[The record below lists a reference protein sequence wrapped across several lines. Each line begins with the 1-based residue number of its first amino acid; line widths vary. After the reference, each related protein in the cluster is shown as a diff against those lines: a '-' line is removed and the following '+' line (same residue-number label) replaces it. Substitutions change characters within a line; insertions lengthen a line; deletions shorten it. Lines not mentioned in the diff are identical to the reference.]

1 MMDVT
6 EAARATIAA
15 LRNIFALLP
24 YRLAEEEPPRKYWDP
39 TESTGCDD
47 AGDYV
52 LLRLV
57 ANPDLRTR
65 LCLSLWD
72 LVCFSMCCIAL
83 LAAYLVARTYLYE
96 SSKQRSWV
104 LTCLNSVVTPLLALR
119 SLFRIVNNE
128 WEYGFVSG
136 GSRSSRICTL
146 FFMAYLCCEL
156 VVGHVDYRK
165 QVRWWQIE
173 RRSWIPAADAA
184 PPLPRP

>member
-1 MMDVT
+1 M
-6 EAARATIAA
+6 
-15 LRNIFALLP
+15 
-24 YRLAEEEPPRKYWDP
+24 
-39 TESTGCDD
+39 
-47 AGDYV
+47 
-52 LLRLV
+52 
-57 ANPDLRTR
+57 
-65 LCLSLWD
+65 
-72 LVCFSMCCIAL
+72 
-83 LAAYLVARTYLYE
+83 
-96 SSKQRSWV
+96 
-104 LTCLNSVVTPLLALR
+104 NSVVTPLLALR

-173 RRSWIPAADAA
+173 RRSWTPAADAA